1 MPTIITSIFSFFK
14 SSSGIASAITA
25 SAAIIIALCAYE
37 QRLGAISADAKYVVA
52 TQEAQSKVE
61 KATTTAQLSDRDNQN
76 EYDNQ
81 ITAIDAYGDS
91 LYASD
96 TNSASMRQGATI
108 PARNRKSIAAKSPR
122 ISPDYARKVILI
134 EALGKYYSTAE
145 LEINGVK

>member
-1 MPTIITSIFSFFK
+1 MPIISTIFSFFK

-25 SAAIIIALCAYE
+25 SAAIIIALCTYE

-61 KATTTAQLSDRDNQN
+61 KSTTTAQLSDKDNQN

-81 ITAIDAYGDS
+81 ITAIDAYDNS
-91 LYASD
+91 VYTSD
-96 TNSASMRQGATI
+96 TNSARVLQGATI
-108 PARNRKSIAAKSPR
+108 PPRNHKSVAAKSPR
-122 ISPDYARKVILI
+122 ISPDYAKKVILI

-145 LEINGVK
+145 FEINGVK